1 MNWSGWSAFVAMGGY
16 AGFVWGSY
24 AMTAACIALEVM
36 LLVARQR
43 KLRREITNGQASPRS
58 L

>member
-1 MNWSGWSAFVAMGGY
+1 MNWGSVSAFVAMGGY

-43 KLRREITNGQASPRS
+43 RLRRELSQNQPGRFTS
-58 L
+58 